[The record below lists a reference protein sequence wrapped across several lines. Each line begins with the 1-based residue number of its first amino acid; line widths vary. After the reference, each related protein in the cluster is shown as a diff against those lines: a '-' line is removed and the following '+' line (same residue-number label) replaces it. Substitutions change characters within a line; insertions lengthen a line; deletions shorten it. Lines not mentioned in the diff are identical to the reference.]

1 MNNLQLCI
9 KEDIGINNAQEQ
21 YLNAQDGEAK
31 MESLDQWWAN
41 YSPQAKAGLPNK
53 VLLSHSQAH

>member
-31 MESLDQWWAN
+31 MESLDQ
-41 YSPQAKAGLPNK
+41 
-53 VLLSHSQAH
+53 